1 MKRSFKLLFA
11 LATVLLMMLFS
22 TTALAE
28 TLRFGTVKNGNTV
41 NLRAGTSTNTQKIGS
56 YQKGTWLQITG
67 ESGNWYK
74 VKGPDGKTGYMMK
87 DYVYISAGAKGII
100 GVVDVS
106 GSLNLR
112 ASASSSG
119 RVIASYPDG
128 VPCILLSEKG
138 DWYHVTVDG
147 KAGYFNAD
155 YIDKE
160 YMTYSPDVATVVS
173 SNGGNVNLRKGPG
186 KSYGVVKSIKNGSY
200 AMILQ
205 EGNGWWKISV
215 NGYVGYM
222 DSSFLKDGVVRNAT
236 ATSGSAS
243 SGSGSTGSSSSSS
256 DGYALVNTGNLYL
269 RTSASKS
276 SKSLGLFP
284 RGTYVTVLDQG
295 NTWCKVKV
303 NGTTGYMMTEYLKF
317 YGLNATATAYVDHPD
332 RTYVNMRN
340 APSKTTGAVLM
351 KVPHGAKVTVLVPG
365 ATWSQIKYNG
375 KTGYMMTQFLDD

>member
-1 MKRSFKLLFA
+1 MKKSMKLLFA
-11 LATVLLMMLFS
+11 LAAMLMLLLAS
-22 TTALAE
+22 STALAD
-28 TLRFGTVKNGNTV
+28 TLRFGTVKNANSV
-41 NLRAGTSTNTQKIGS
+41 NLRAGASKSTQKIGS

-67 ESGNWYK
+67 ESGSWYK
-74 VKGPDGKTGYMMK
+74 VKGPDGKIGYMMK
-87 DYVYISAGAKGII
+87 DYIYISAGAKGII
-100 GVVDVS
+100 GIVDVTS
-106 GSLNLR
+106 SLNMR
-112 ASASSSG
+112 SSASSSG
-119 RVIASYPDG
+119 KVIASYPDG

-147 KAGYFNAD
+147 KAGYFNSD

-160 YMTYSPDVATVVS
+160 YMTYSPDVATVVNA
-173 SNGGNVNLRKGPG
+173 NGGNVNLRKGPG
-186 KSYGVVKSIKNGSY
+186 KSYGVVKTIKNGSY
-200 AMILQ
+200 VMILQ
-205 EGNGWWKISV
+205 QGNDWWKISV

-222 DSSFLKDGVVRNAT
+222 DSSFLKDGIVRNAT
-236 ATSGSAS
+236 AS
-243 SGSGSTGSSSSSS
+243 SGSSSSGSSSSGSSSSSS
-256 DGYALVNTGNLYL
+256 DGYAVVNTGKLYL

-303 NGTTGYMMTEYLKF
+303 NGTTGYMMTEFLKF

-340 APSKTTGAVLM
+340 APSKSTGAVLV

-365 ATWSQIKYNG
+365 STWSQIKYNG